1 MMNVELEIVVM
12 LESPAFVFYDIYVTA
27 GVRCKLVGNFNFCI
41 SSDLHFALTTVT
53 ASQNAK

>member
-1 MMNVELEIVVM
+1 MM

-41 SSDLHFALTTVT
+41 SSDLHFALMTVT